1 MQLDFQIATPEKVVY
16 KDKIDK
22 VSLPTELGQI
32 TILPGHIPLV
42 ATLTAG
48 EMVIYRNE
56 QAEPYAVTGG
66 FVEVKPGNNVVV
78 LADACEHI
86 EEIDEQRAKE
96 AAARAKKL
104 MEGKRVDDVKF
115 AEAQVALERS
125 LTRLRIARKRH
136 HNRPPVTGDRS

>member
-1 MQLDFQIATPEKVVY
+1 MINFQIATPEKVVY

-32 TILPGHIPLV
+32 TVLPGHIPLV
-42 ATLTAG
+42 ATLTPG
-48 EMVIYRNE
+48 EMVIYRGQ

-78 LADACEHI
+78 LADACEHV
-86 EEIDEQRAKE
+86 EEIDERRAEE

-104 MEGKRVDDVKF
+104 MEGHRADDVKF

-125 LTRLRIARKRH
+125 LLRLRLARKKRH
-136 HNRPPVTGDRS
+136 HGSGVPNKEL